1 MEEMFE
7 KIVTVIT
14 DVIGKETTN
23 TTQLKRI
30 GQQLFAPGFFLGV
43 YPAKQKPQQTGNRG
57 FYIVNEDDG
66 AGTHWMGV
74 AIEPGHPDLL
84 FDSFGRRPNGIWQ
97 PWLQHFEITDQDA
110 EQEDHETHCGQLTLA
125 FGKLFELYG
134 REAAEKI

>member
-7 KIVTVIT
+7 KIATVIT
-14 DVIGKETTN
+14 DVIGSETTN

-66 AGTHWMGV
+66 AGTHL
-74 AIEPGHPDLL
+74 ILL
-84 FDSFGRRPNGIWQ
+84 AVVPMVHGSRGYNILR
-97 PWLQHFEITDQDA
+97 
-110 EQEDHETHCGQLTLA
+110 
-125 FGKLFELYG
+125 
-134 REAAEKI
+134 